1 MENIMLLKL
10 LKNLKVFILIVLFAV
25 SLTACAKV
33 GRDFPVEMVSSIEI
47 GKTTQT
53 EILNTFGPPWRKGLE
68 NGKLTWTYGVY
79 RYTVSGTQ
87 TTDLFIKFNNEGIV
101 ESYNFSSN

>member
-1 MENIMLLKL
+1 MLLKL
-10 LKNLKVFILIVLFAV
+10 LKNLRLFIIIALFAM
-25 SLTACAKV
+25 SFAACAKV

-68 NGKLTWTYGVY
+68 NGRVTWTYGVY
-79 RYTVSGTQ
+79 RYTVSGAQ